1 MSNTH
6 QLRRRL
12 EKALPTDPDR
22 NAFVLDFFPAVH
34 QRFSSAMDGQE
45 KLTLLLTLVDAADIE
60 ASLAKYEAG
69 KSGQATAPA
78 GSATAPAGPEAK
90 PETKPETK
98 PDTKPDTKGSGEI
111 DWRSP
116 GAVLQAAIAAVPVMK
131 YALAVAGLAAVVA
144 MVTRGFGLDAPTAT
158 LGSLIVLVLMTV
170 LLVLAVAARQSQQL
184 ARQAQVL
191 TWAFVVMTLSAMALL
206 LASLF
211 FLWPRP
217 LRCLVHDEACAP
229 PRPTES
235 SRVAPASSPSVV
247 ATAVPLL
254 PSAAPPPTVIDLP
267 IASTPQGAKVR
278 SADNAELCKTTPCTL
293 KVPAHSP
300 LELRF
305 EYPGRDYTFK
315 TADPSLDLL
324 RGGVNVNIPPSK
336 VQ

>member
-1 MSNTH
+1 
-6 QLRRRL
+6 
-12 EKALPTDPDR
+12 
-22 NAFVLDFFPAVH
+22 
-34 QRFSSAMDGQE
+34 MDGRE

-78 GSATAPAGPEAK
+78 GSATAPAGPETKPKTK

-98 PDTKPDTKGSGEI
+98 PKTKPDTKPETKPNTKGSGEI

-144 MVTRGFGLDAPTAT
+144 MVTGVFGLDAATAT
-158 LGSLIVLVLMTV
+158 LGSLIVLLLMTV
-170 LLVLAVAARQSQQL
+170 LLVLAVAARQSQHL

-191 TWAFVVMTLSAMALL
+191 TWAFVVMTLATMALL

-229 PRPTES
+229 PRPAQS
-235 SRVAPASSPSVV
+235 SGVAPASSPSETLS
-247 ATAVPLL
+247 AL
-254 PSAAPPPTVIDLP
+254 PSLPSVAPPPVVIDLP
-267 IASTPQGAKVR
+267 IASTPPGAKVR
-278 SADNAELCKTTPCTL
+278 SVDNAELCKKTPCTL

-336 VQ
+336 VP